1 MAQHLL
7 LSATAAANSIA
18 AEIGVSTSKFRY
30 AELGADG
37 AVLDT
42 EQGSLNGLNFR
53 LTKNTGSFEVE
64 ASGRYQRGQ
73 VDYAGK
79 TNLGAPHFTRTHE
92 AIDDLSLRAGWW
104 LGSTQALM
112 PYVGLGLRDWERD
125 IAPTTN
131 VGGLNENYR
140 WKYAWVGAKVM
151 AYQRETSH
159 VIVDIGAIK
168 PMRPVIDTDF
178 KGSFNAAPRVY
189 PVSRSGLRV
198 LLTSRWALT
207 NQVSLIAEPFLEYWY
222 LHRSPSVTTGNLTI
236 HEPASETKNY
246 GLSLRLGMLW

>member
-7 LSATAAANSIA
+7 LSATAAANSIT
-18 AEIGVSTSKFRY
+18 AEIGVATSKFHY
-30 AELGADG
+30 AEFGSDG

-42 EQGSLNGLNFR
+42 EHGSLDGLNFR
-53 LTKNTGSFEVE
+53 LTKNTGVFEVE
-64 ASGRYQRGQ
+64 ASGGYQHGRVG
-73 VDYAGK
+73 YTGK
-79 TNLGAPHFTRTHE
+79 TNLGTPHFTRTRE
-92 AIDDLSLRAGWW
+92 VINDLSLRAGWW

-112 PYVGLGLRDWERD
+112 PYVGLGLRGWERD
-125 IAPTTN
+125 IASTTN

-151 AYQRETSH
+151 AYQRETSR

-168 PMRPVIDTDF
+168 PMWPMIDTDF

-198 LLTSRWALT
+198 LLTSCWALT
-207 NQVSLIAEPFLEYWY
+207 KQVSLIAEPFLEYWY
-222 LHRSPSVTTGNLTI
+222 LYRSPSVTASNLTI